1 MLGSDDELLG
11 NINSLRHKLASLNDD
26 DNPEL
31 NRLIA
36 DLDNLQHDVVREKR
50 RNTFVRLA
58 KLVLVVLCVIL
69 LAAAVYAAVWHG
81 LAN

>member
-36 DLDNLQHDVVREKR
+36 DLDNLQHDVAREKR

-69 LAAAVYAAVWHG
+69 FATAVYVAVWYG

>member
-69 LAAAVYAAVWHG
+69 LAAAVYAAV
-81 LAN
+81 